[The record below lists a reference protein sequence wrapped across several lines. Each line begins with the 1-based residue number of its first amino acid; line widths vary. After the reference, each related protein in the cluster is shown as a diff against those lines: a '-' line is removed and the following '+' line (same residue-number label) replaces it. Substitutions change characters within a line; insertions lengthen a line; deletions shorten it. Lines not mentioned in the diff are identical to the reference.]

1 MKNQDRRLR
10 IIGGKWRGRKVSFP
24 DVDEVRPTADRIR
37 ETLFNWL
44 MQDIAGATCLD
55 LYAGSGALSFEAL
68 SRGAASVT
76 LVEKNAGVARALEAS
91 LSELEADRT
100 SFTVVQAD
108 ATQWLAHCDASFDI
122 IFLDPPF
129 QGDGPPA
136 VISQIAQAEIARKWV
151 YIESGNALEPEM
163 LPESWRIHRQKR
175 AGAVHYCLCD
185 SG

>member
-24 DVDEVRPTADRIR
+24 DVENLRPTSDRIR

-44 MQDIAGATCLD
+44 MQEVAGAACLD
-55 LYAGSGALSFEAL
+55 LFAGSGALSFEAL

-76 LVEKNAGVARALEAS
+76 LVEKDAGVVRALDAS
-91 LSELEADRT
+91 LGELEADRA
-100 SFTVVQAD
+100 SFTLVQAD
-108 ATQWLAHCDASFDI
+108 ATDWLAHCDASFDI

-129 QGDGPPA
+129 LDDRLPG
-136 VISQIAQAEIARKWV
+136 VISQVALTKIARKWV
-151 YIESGNALEPEM
+151 YIESGNAITPEM
-163 LPESWRIHRQKR
+163 LPEAWRIHRQKR

-185 SG
+185 SS